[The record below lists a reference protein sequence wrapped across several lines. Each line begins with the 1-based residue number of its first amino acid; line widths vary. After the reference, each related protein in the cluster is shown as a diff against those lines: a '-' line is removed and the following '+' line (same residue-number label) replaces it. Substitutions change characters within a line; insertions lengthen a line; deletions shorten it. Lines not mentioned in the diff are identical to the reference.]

1 MSTRKRRSRPQE
13 EPEVVDVEVRNVHVS
28 LSLQERTKLPL
39 DLPMGL
45 CIPLRAECVVFFL
58 CPGSLST
65 LGARYG
71 KLGAEGVILSLA

>member
-45 CIPLRAECVVFFL
+45 CIPLRAECAVFFL

-65 LGARYG
+65 LGARYD